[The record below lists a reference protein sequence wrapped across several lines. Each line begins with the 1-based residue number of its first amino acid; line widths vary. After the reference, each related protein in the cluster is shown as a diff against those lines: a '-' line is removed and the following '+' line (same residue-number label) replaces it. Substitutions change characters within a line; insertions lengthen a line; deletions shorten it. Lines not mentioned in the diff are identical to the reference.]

1 MKIKDK
7 NLDKI
12 YSQENSEYVF
22 DFNVDLTPLAE
33 RMRAK
38 TLDEFVGQKHI
49 VGKDSLIRRALSV
62 NRLGSCIFYGK
73 PGVGK
78 TTLAYIIADA
88 LSLNYVKLNAV
99 SSGVADAKK
108 VIDSAKRNF
117 ELTGKS
123 TILILD
129 ECHRW
134 SKAQSDSVLE
144 AIERGYIMFIGTTTE
159 NPHISM
165 TPAIVS
171 RCRVFKFMPLE
182 VADIK
187 DALVRA
193 IKDKSRG
200 YGRLKLKVD
209 SEALNR
215 IAIFANG
222 DLRSAYNA
230 LELAVTTTKPN
241 KSGEIVIDE
250 LVASQCIQQPVI
262 SVDENMFY
270 DMLSAFCKS
279 LRGSDSDAALYWAER
294 LIHAGCDPLII
305 CRRLIAHASEDVGM
319 ADSNAALMAMVA
331 MNAVKNLGLPEGN
344 IPLAHAIIYV
354 CEAEK
359 SNSVIKAL
367 NAAQYDV
374 EHNVDDTVPEHLK
387 NYHYD
392 VKNPP
397 EYKYP
402 HDYGGYV
409 EQQYLPDKLKDRVY
423 YMPSNNGREK
433 NLVKKKDRFKK

>member
-1 MKIKDK
+1 MTKINDE
-7 NLDKI
+7 L
-12 YSQENSEYVF
+12 SF
-22 DFNVDLTPLAE
+22 TPLAE
-33 RMRAK
+33 RMRARS
-38 TLDEFVGQKHI
+38 LDEFVGQKHI
-49 VGKDSLIRRALSV
+49 VGENSLIRRALKV
-62 NRLGSCIFYGK
+62 NRLGSCIFYGP

-78 TTLAYIIADA
+78 TTLAYIVADA
-88 LSLNYVKLNAV
+88 LHLEYKKLNAV

-108 VIDSAKRNF
+108 VIDNARMNF

-144 AIERGYIMFIGTTTE
+144 AIERGYITFIGTTTE

-171 RCRVFKFMPLE
+171 RCRIFKFLPLE
-182 VADIK
+182 VNDIK
-187 DALVRA
+187 DALIRA
-193 IKDKSRG
+193 VQDKERG
-200 YGRLKLKVD
+200 YGKLKINIDVD
-209 SEALNR
+209 
-215 IAIFANG
+215 AINHFAMFSNG

-230 LELAVTTTKPN
+230 LELAVTTTPIGKDN
-241 KSGEIVIDE
+241 FIHIDK
-250 LVASQCIQQPVI
+250 LVASQCIQQPVL
-262 SVDENMFY
+262 SVDENLYY

-279 LRGSDSDAALYWAER
+279 LRGSDTDAALYYAER
-294 LIHAGCDPLII
+294 LIKAGCDPLLI

-319 ADSNAALMAMVA
+319 ADSNAALLAMVA
-331 MNAVKNLGLPEGN
+331 MNAVKNLGMPEGN

-359 SNSVIKAL
+359 SNSVVVAL
-367 NAAQYDV
+367 NKAKYDA
-374 EHNVDDTVPEHLK
+374 EYNPDDNVPEHLK

-392 VKNPP
+392 VDNPP

-402 HDYGGYV
+402 HDYGGYCK
-409 EQQYLPDKLKDRVY
+409 QQYLPDKLKDRIY
-423 YMPSNNGREK
+423 YIPSNNGRERGMIR
-433 NLVKKKDRFKK
+433 KKERNK

>member
-1 MKIKDK
+1 MSKKDNENK
-7 NLDKI
+7 LDNT
-12 YSQENSEYVF
+12 QEL
-22 DFNVDLTPLAE
+22 DFSIDSTPLAE
-33 RMRAK
+33 RMRARN
-38 TLDEFVGQKHI
+38 LDEFVGQKHI
-49 VGKDSLIRRALSV
+49 VGKDSLIRRALST
-62 NRLGSCIFYGK
+62 NRLGSCIFYGN

-78 TTLAYIIADA
+78 TTLAFIIADS

-99 SSGVADAKK
+99 SSGVADAKR
-108 VIDSAKRNF
+108 VIDDAKRNF

-171 RCRVFKFMPLE
+171 RCRLFKFTPLDKE
-182 VADIK
+182 DIK

-193 IKDKSRG
+193 IKDEKRG
-200 YGRLKLKVD
+200 YGKIKVKVD
-209 SEALNR
+209 SEALNHL
-215 IAIFANG
+215 AMFSNG

-241 KSGEIVIDE
+241 KSNEIVIDK
-250 LVASQCIQQPVI
+250 LVASQCIQEPVI
-262 SVDENMFY
+262 SVDENLYY

-279 LRGSDSDAALYWAER
+279 LRGSDSDAALYWSQR
-294 LIHAGCDPLII
+294 LISAGCDPLII

-319 ADSNAALMAMVA
+319 ADSNASLMAMVA
-331 MNAVKNLGLPEGN
+331 MYAVKNLGMPEGN

-359 SNSVIKAL
+359 SNSVINAL
-367 NAAQYDV
+367 NLAKYDV
-374 EHNVDDTVPEHLK
+374 ENNVDDNVPEHLK

-392 VKNPP
+392 IKNPP
-397 EYKYP
+397 KYKYP

-409 EQQYLPDKLKDRVY
+409 KQQYLPDRLKDRVY
-423 YMPSNNGREK
+423 YTPSKNGKERG
-433 NLVKKKDRFKK
+433 LIKKKDKLK

>member
-1 MKIKDK
+1 MKIEEE
-7 NLDKI
+7 
-12 YSQENSEYVF
+12 YAFNS
-22 DFNVDLTPLAE
+22 TPLAE
-33 RMRAK
+33 RMRARN
-38 TLDEFVGQKHI
+38 LDEFVGQKNI
-49 VGKDSLIRRALSV
+49 VGQDSLIRRAIKV
-62 NRLGSCIFYGK
+62 NRLGSCIFYGP

-78 TTLAYIIADA
+78 TTLAFIIAN
-88 LSLNYVKLNAV
+88 SLNLEYVKLNAV

-108 VIDSAKRNF
+108 VIEQARQHF
-117 ELTGKS
+117 ELTGKT

-134 SKAQSDSVLE
+134 NKAQSDSVLE
-144 AIERGYIMFIGTTTE
+144 AVERGYITFIGTTTE

-171 RCRVFKFMPLE
+171 RCRVFKFERLSKE
-182 VADIK
+182 DIK
-187 DALVRA
+187 DALLIA
-193 IKDKSRG
+193 IKDKERG
-200 YGRLKLKVD
+200 FGKLKIKID
-209 SEALNR
+209 LDALNH
-215 IAIFANG
+215 FAMFSNG

-230 LELAVTTTKPN
+230 LELAVSTTAPD
-241 KSGEIVIDE
+241 KSGTIHITQ
-250 LVASQCIQQPVI
+250 LVASQCIQQPVV
-262 SVDENMFY
+262 SVDENLYY

-294 LIHAGCDPLII
+294 LITAGCDPLLI

-319 ADSNAALMAMVA
+319 ADSNASLMAMVA
-331 MNAVKNLGLPEGN
+331 MNAVKNLGMPEGN

-359 SNSVIKAL
+359 SNSVVVAL
-367 NAAQYDV
+367 NRAKEDAQF
-374 EHNVDDTVPEHLK
+374 NPDDNVPEHLK

-397 EYKYP
+397 QYKYP

-409 EQQYLPDKLKDRVY
+409 KQQYLPDKLKDRVY
-423 YMPSNNGREK
+423 YIPGKNGREK
-433 NLVKKKDRFKK
+433 GFIKKKDRFK

>member
-1 MKIKDK
+1 MNTI
-7 NLDKI
+7 
-12 YSQENSEYVF
+12 SEEL
-22 DFNVDLTPLAE
+22 NVNNTPLAE
-33 RMRAK
+33 RMRAQS
-38 TLDEFVGQKHI
+38 LDDFVGQKHI
-49 VGKDSLIRRALSV
+49 VGKDSLIRRALKV
-62 NRLGSCIFYGK
+62 NRLGSCIFYGP

-78 TTLAYIIADA
+78 TTLAFIIAN
-88 LSLNYVKLNAV
+88 SLGLEYQKLNAV

-108 VIDSAKRNF
+108 VIEQARSHF

-123 TILILD
+123 TVLILD

-134 SKAQSDSVLE
+134 NKAQSDSVLE
-144 AIERGYIMFIGTTTE
+144 AVERGYITFIGTTTE

-171 RCRVFKFMPLE
+171 RCRIFKFLPLAE
-182 VADIK
+182 DDIK
-187 DALVRA
+187 DALIRA

-200 YGRLKLKVD
+200 YGRLNIKAD
-209 SEALNR
+209 MDAINH
-215 IAIFANG
+215 IAMFSNG

-230 LELAVTTTKPN
+230 LELAVTTTPLGKDN
-241 KSGEIVIDE
+241 AIHIDK

-262 SVDENMFY
+262 SVDENLYY

-279 LRGSDSDAALYWAER
+279 LRGSDADAALYWAER
-294 LIHAGCDPLII
+294 LIKAGCDPLLI

-319 ADSNAALMAMVA
+319 ADSNAALLAMVA
-331 MNAVKNLGLPEGN
+331 MNAVKNLGMPEGN

-359 SNSVIKAL
+359 SNSVIVAL
-367 NAAQYDV
+367 NAAKHDA
-374 EHNVDDTVPEHLK
+374 EFNPDDNVPEHLK

-392 VKNPP
+392 IDNPP

-409 EQQYLPDKLKDRVY
+409 KQQYLPDKLKDKVY
-423 YMPSNNGREK
+423 YVPSNNGREK
-433 NLVKKKDRFKK
+433 GMIRKKTRNK

>member
-1 MKIKDK
+1 MNTI
-7 NLDKI
+7 
-12 YSQENSEYVF
+12 SEEL
-22 DFNVDLTPLAE
+22 NVNNTPLAE
-33 RMRAK
+33 RMRAQS
-38 TLDEFVGQKHI
+38 LDDFVGQKHI
-49 VGKDSLIRRALSV
+49 VGKDSLIRRALKV
-62 NRLGSCIFYGK
+62 NRLGSCIFYGP

-78 TTLAYIIADA
+78 TTLAFIIAN
-88 LSLNYVKLNAV
+88 SLGLEYQKLNAV

-108 VIDSAKRNF
+108 VIEQARSHF

-123 TILILD
+123 TVLILD

-134 SKAQSDSVLE
+134 NKAQSDSVLE
-144 AIERGYIMFIGTTTE
+144 AVERGYITFVGTTTE

-171 RCRVFKFMPLE
+171 RCRIFKFLPLA
-182 VADIK
+182 VDDIK
-187 DALVRA
+187 DALIRA

-200 YGRLKLKVD
+200 YGRLNIKAD
-209 SEALNR
+209 MD
-215 IAIFANG
+215 AINHIVMFSNG

-230 LELAVTTTKPN
+230 LELAVTTTPLGKDN
-241 KSGEIVIDE
+241 AIHIDK

-262 SVDENMFY
+262 SVDENLYY

-279 LRGSDSDAALYWAER
+279 LRGSDTDAALYWAER
-294 LIHAGCDPLII
+294 LIKAGCDPLLI

-319 ADSNAALMAMVA
+319 ADSNAALLAMVA
-331 MNAVKNLGLPEGN
+331 MNAVKNLGMPEGN

-359 SNSVIKAL
+359 SNSVIVAL
-367 NAAQYDV
+367 NAAKHDA
-374 EHNVDDTVPEHLK
+374 EFNPDDNVPEHLK

-392 VKNPP
+392 IDNPP

-409 EQQYLPDKLKDRVY
+409 KQQYLPDKLKDKVY
-423 YMPSNNGREK
+423 YVPSNNGREK
-433 NLVKKKDRFKK
+433 GMIRKKTRNK